1 VRKKLIE
8 GLHRHGDGFLPYF
21 GVLEFLCAAVVAS
34 VPFVFVLDSGC
45 LSVEM
50 KMFCEE
56 FERKNVLI

>member
-1 VRKKLIE
+1 
-8 GLHRHGDGFLPYF
+8 
-21 GVLEFLCAAVVAS
+21 VLEFLCAAVVAS

-50 KMFCEE
+50 KTFCEE